1 MANASMT
8 SEPLSE
14 AQKQRARE
22 ILQSRFTDRTCPSC
36 GGEQWGL
43 QERLHVMPAIDPSG
57 TVDPSMGFPA
67 LILTCKECFQVR
79 LFNAAQMGI
88 VERG

>member
-1 MANASMT
+1 MT

-14 AQKQRARE
+14 KQKDRARDF
-22 ILQSRFTDRTCPSC
+22 LQSRFDELQCPTC
-36 GGEQWGL
+36 GGERWGL

-67 LILTCKECFQVR
+67 LILTCKECYQVR
-79 LFNAAQMGI
+79 LFNATQMGI
-88 VERG
+88 VDRG